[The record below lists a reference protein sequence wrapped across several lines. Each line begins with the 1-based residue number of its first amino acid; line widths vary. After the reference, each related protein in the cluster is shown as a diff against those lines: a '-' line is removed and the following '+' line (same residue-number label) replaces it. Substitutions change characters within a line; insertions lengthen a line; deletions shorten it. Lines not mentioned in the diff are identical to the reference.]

1 VGVARDPQ
9 ELKKVARFIRRR
21 AERERVRAE
30 QAEAAAVSERHP
42 ERAAGLRS
50 LARVHA
56 DAEAFY
62 RQQAERFQV
71 RAERSQRPVKA
82 RRPHLMLIV
91 GGQTGLR

>member
-1 VGVARDPQ
+1 MGVARDPQ
-9 ELKKVARFIRRR
+9 ELRKVARFIGRR

-30 QAEAAAVSERHP
+30 EAEAAAVSEGHP

-62 RQQAERFQV
+62 RQQAERFQARADRRERPV
-71 RAERSQRPVKA
+71 RA
-82 RRPHLMLIV
+82 RPHLMLIT
-91 GGQTGLR
+91 GGQARVR

>member
-9 ELKKVARFIRRR
+9 ELRKVARFIGRR

-30 QAEAAAVSERHP
+30 EAEAAAVSEGHP
-42 ERAAGLRS
+42 DRAAGLRS

-62 RQQAERFQV
+62 RQQAERFQARADRRELPV
-71 RAERSQRPVKA
+71 RA
-82 RRPHLMLIV
+82 RPHLMLIT
-91 GGQTGLR
+91 GGQARVR